1 MSEEPRAALMRER
14 DHMLTRALALEN
26 RVAGLNMAIEIV
38 GEELAAQGIEAGT
51 AATVKQDAVH
61 ESPVPT
67 GCAQSH
73 DPD

>member
-38 GEELAAQGIEAGT
+38 GEELAAQGIEAALCSRRTKEG
-51 AATVKQDAVH
+51 APSAKRA
-61 ESPVPT
+61 
-67 GCAQSH
+67 
-73 DPD
+73 